1 MNKLKLKIFIGIYLL
16 IIFTP
21 LVLVNLRIKVDPITP
36 NEKKI
41 SMNFKRNFPL
51 KSDLFKVY
59 SKLKTDVFNTNPLHE
74 KAIDIKNGWKFL
86 GNSFSNVL
94 SESKG
99 LIVFTENELK
109 TLETKL
115 LKRKQWL
122 DKHNIKFYLA
132 CAPNKHSVYGDM
144 IPIKKNNRLTK
155 MEQLDSLCKKNGINY
170 IDLGDKFPHKDS
182 LRLYHKTDTHWNDYG
197 GYFAHLST
205 FESIQKDFKH
215 SMFKTFA
222 LDELNVE
229 VINEPI
235 GDLNG
240 MLQLEKSEDFI
251 HLNLKRSPIAKEV
264 AKQLEV
270 PSGYYKDPEFYETR
284 FKSNFNDLK
293 ILVFNDSFFGYYSK
307 YLAENFGESVFI
319 WNYIFDESLIL
330 SEKPDILYHEF
341 VEREIDLLLIN

>member
-1 MNKLKLKIFIGIYLL
+1 MDKLRLKIFITIYLL
-16 IIFTP
+16 IISTP
-21 LVLVNLRIKVDPITP
+21 LVFVNLGIKVDPITP

-51 KSDLFKVY
+51 KSDLFNIY
-59 SKLKTDVFNTNPLHE
+59 SKLKTDIFKTNPLQE
-74 KAIDIKNGWKFL
+74 KAIDMNNGWKFL

-99 LIVFTENELK
+99 LIVFTKDELK
-109 TLETKL
+109 TLEKKL
-115 LKRKQWL
+115 LKRKKWL
-122 DKHNIKFYLA
+122 HKHNIKFYLA

-155 MEQLDSLCKKNGINY
+155 MEQLDSLCKKIGVNY
-170 IDLGDKFPHKDS
+170 IDLGNKFPNKDS

-205 FESIQKDFKH
+205 FEAIQKDFKH
-215 SMFKTFA
+215 NSFKTFS
-222 LDELNVE
+222 LDELNLE
-229 VINEPI
+229 IINEPI

-240 MLQLEKSEDFI
+240 MLQVKKSEDFI
-251 HLNLKRSPIAKEV
+251 HLNLKRLPISKKTP
-264 AKQLEV
+264 KQLIV
-270 PSGYYKDPEFYETR
+270 PKGYYKDPEFYETR
-284 FKSNFNDLK
+284 FESNFNDLK

-319 WNYIFDESLIL
+319 WNYIFDEDLIL

-341 VEREIDLLLIN
+341 VERDIDLLLIN